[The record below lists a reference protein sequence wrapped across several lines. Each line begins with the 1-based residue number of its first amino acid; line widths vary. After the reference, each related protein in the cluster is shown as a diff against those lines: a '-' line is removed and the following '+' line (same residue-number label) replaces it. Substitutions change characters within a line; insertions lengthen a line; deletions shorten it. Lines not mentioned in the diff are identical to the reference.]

1 MDLNDWPDDQRV
13 ALKPVKYKRGSYKAK
28 LSNERKTYKEKKTTE
43 AKPTKTSENNA
54 KGKHGK
60 HDKKV
65 NKTPK
70 KAKNDKQDKKNKK
83 GKTTKKDNAGNK
95 DKKYHKAKHTA
106 KNATTDTH
114 VTTDNHNK
122 TPSTFADKVAKRA
135 RRAESPPAHEL
146 APNNRIKVGSDC
158 SGYCSDHIALTLLGV
173 DCELVFVAELDAG
186 KRELLKAAN
195 PDVNF
200 SRTIV
205 YHDIT
210 KRNNE
215 EAPYVDLFCSGA
227 PCQPWSQA
235 GEKKGLDD
243 LRGCVIFHSLE
254 YVRCK
259 RPRTVLFEN
268 VKGLTIGK
276 NKLIFDQF
284 LNALKDLGYAVE
296 WRVLDTKEHGVPQS
310 RPRVFI
316 VGIRARHLTKSIEFP
331 SALRRVPPLESFL
344 NVDDHGAAS
353 DRPTGKCFT
362 AAIAKAE
369 NKYGKKLDEVFVVV
383 DVGSS
388 ERFTVSMVGCCPCIT
403 KSRGRSCNT

>member
-13 ALKPVKYKRGSYKAK
+13 ALKPVLYKIGSYKAK
-28 LSNERKTYKEKKTTE
+28 LSNKRKTYKEKKTTE

-268 VKGLTIGK
+268 VTGLTMGK

-284 LNALKDLGYAVE
+284 LNIPSNPLVGRPVKAGVKNDFHIILK
-296 WRVLDTKEHGVPQS
+296 
-310 RPRVFI
+310 
-316 VGIRARHLTKSIEFP
+316 
-331 SALRRVPPLESFL
+331 
-344 NVDDHGAAS
+344 
-353 DRPTGKCFT
+353 
-362 AAIAKAE
+362 IA
-369 NKYGKKLDEVFVVV
+369 
-383 DVGSS
+383 
-388 ERFTVSMVGCCPCIT
+388 
-403 KSRGRSCNT
+403 